1 MRTSLLAMGPRSA
14 PRRRHRRCPL
24 RTGGCPARG
33 LPFPVGP
40 EGRSAR
46 SCARGRRRP
55 RRHPPRRAPPTGS
68 PPPIR
73 GAMFLPGAEAGV
85 VHVSEGAP
93 RLVVGG
99 EVLLEPPRLGRTRA
113 AANLLAVAVEGH
125 HVPGPELV
133 EVVALLGVA
142 CGLTEVLEVASGPFG
157 EVLVVTGDRPGA
169 LLEPSPRR
177 PVAFLEV
184 RRRASGVRR
193 IAQGQDRPIDV

>member
-1 MRTSLLAMGPRSA
+1 
-14 PRRRHRRCPL
+14 
-24 RTGGCPARG
+24 
-33 LPFPVGP
+33 
-40 EGRSAR
+40 
-46 SCARGRRRP
+46 
-55 RRHPPRRAPPTGS
+55 
-68 PPPIR
+68 
-73 GAMFLPGAEAGV
+73 MFLPGAEAWM
-85 VHVSEGAP
+85 VHISEGAP
-93 RLVVGG
+93 RLVIGG

-133 EVVALLGVA
+133 GVVALLGVA

-184 RRRASGVRR
+184 RRRTSAVASSAPVRQLAMSPAATTSAEGAGSAVQPPR
-193 IAQGQDRPIDV
+193 